1 MSAIAQTDL
10 PGLRLLHRGKVR
22 DTYDLGAELLI
33 VATDRISVF
42 DRVLPTLIP
51 GKGKVLTGLSSYW
64 FDRLGR
70 IIPNHLLSDGTDGW
84 PRALREVGST
94 LDGRAMIVRRA
105 QRIDY
110 ECVVRGYL
118 AGSGWTEYAEHVT
131 LAGEALPP
139 GLREGERLP
148 QPRFTPARKNESGHD
163 ENISQ
168 ELLHHELGTQVASA
182 LERAS
187 LRLYEAGRD
196 HAESRG
202 ILLADTKFEFGYV
215 DGALTLID
223 EALTPDSSRFW
234 EAEGYRPG
242 QPQPSLDKQPVRD
255 WIANSGWDGVS
266 APPELPPYVVEA
278 TQHRYLDAYRRITGE
293 ELEL

>member
-1 MSAIAQTDL
+1 MSAVAQTDL
-10 PGLRLLHRGKVR
+10 PGLRRLHRGKVR

-64 FDRLGR
+64 FDHLGH

-163 ENISQ
+163 ENISHK
-168 ELLHHELGTQVASA
+168 LLNHELGTEVASE
-182 LERAS
+182 LERVS
-187 LRLYEAGRD
+187 IRLYEAGRK
-196 HAESRG
+196 HTEARG

-215 DGALTLID
+215 DGSLTLID

-234 EAEGYRPG
+234 NAEGYRPG
-242 QPQPSLDKQPVRD
+242 QSQPSLDKQPVRD
-255 WIANSGWDGVS
+255 WIANTGWDGVS
-266 APPELPPYVVEA
+266 APPELPPHVVEA
-278 TQHRYLDAYRRITGE
+278 TQRRYLDAYRRITGE

>member
-1 MSAIAQTDL
+1 MSAVAQAEL

-22 DTYDLGAELLI
+22 DTYDLGTELLI

-51 GKGKVLTGLSSYW
+51 DKGKVLTALSSYW
-64 FDRLGR
+64 FGRLDH

-84 PRALREVGST
+84 PSALRGIAPEI
-94 LDGRAMIVRRA
+94 DGRAMIVRRA
-105 QRIDY
+105 NRIDY

-118 AGSGWTEYAEHVT
+118 AGSGWAEYTKYGT
-131 LAGEALPP
+131 LAGEPLPS
-139 GLREGERLP
+139 GLREADRLP

-168 ELLHHELGTQVASA
+168 KILHHELGAHVAEA

-187 LRLYEAGRD
+187 LHLYEAGQE
-196 HAESRG
+196 HTEARG

-234 EAEGYRPG
+234 HADTYRPG
-242 QPQPSLDKQPVRD
+242 QAPPSLDKQPVRD
-255 WIANSGWDGVS
+255 WIADSGWDRVS
-266 APPELPPYVVEA
+266 APPELPAHVVEA
-278 TQHRYLDAYRRITGE
+278 TRRRYLDAYRRITGE
-293 ELEL
+293 ELEI